1 MLEKLSS
8 GHLPTLETGIPSILR
23 RSLQPMIIDC
33 HTHIFPDEIRKDRK
47 PFCGRDR
54 GFSSIY
60 KNSKTKIAGVEDL
73 IASMDEWGVERSVI
87 CGFPW
92 SRADL
97 CSLHNA
103 YLMESASRY
112 PNRLIV
118 FISLPFSDPDWSERE
133 LDRGM
138 KGGARGVGEI
148 AFYHHEMTSQDID
161 SMKPILTQMEKKSI
175 PILLHTNERLGHTY
189 PGKGTTPPERFYE
202 LILSFPNLPILLA
215 HWGGGLP
222 FYELMPEVA
231 KAMANVYY
239 DTAASPF
246 LYSKKIYAIVSEI
259 VGAKKIL
266 FGTDFPLISPR
277 RYFQELE
284 GSGLSG
290 EDREKILGLNFLRLM
305 EKGASR

>member
-1 MLEKLSS
+1 
-8 GHLPTLETGIPSILR
+8 
-23 RSLQPMIIDC
+23 MIIDC
-33 HTHIFPDEIRKDRK
+33 HTHIFPDEMRKNRDA
-47 PFCGRDR
+47 FCKKDK

-60 KNSKTKIAGVEDL
+60 KDSKTKMAGVEDL
-73 IASMDEWGVERSVI
+73 IASMDVSGVERSII

-92 SRADL
+92 SRPEL
-97 CSLHNA
+97 CSLHNQ
-103 YLMESASRY
+103 YLMECASRY

-118 FISLPFSDPDWSERE
+118 FISLLFSNPDWSLNE

-138 KGGARGVGEI
+138 KGGGKGVGEI
-148 AFYHHEMTSQDID
+148 AFYRHEMTSRDMD
-161 SMKPILTQMEKKSI
+161 SMKPIFTWMEKQGI
-175 PILLHTNERLGHTY
+175 PLLFHTNELLGHSY
-189 PGKGTTPPERFYE
+189 PGKGITPLERFYE
-202 LILSFPNLPILLA
+202 LILSFPDLSILLA

-259 VGAKKIL
+259 VGAEKIL
-266 FGTDFPLISPR
+266 FGTDFPLIRPQ

-284 GSGLSG
+284 ESGLSEG
-290 EDREKILGLNFLRLM
+290 DRKKILGLNVLRLLRLDG
-305 EKGASR
+305 KASR